1 MDILKAEM
9 ARKRKQLEDAKLV
22 DEKKKFFKRGE
33 LQAKQEEE
41 YYRRMN
47 MYEKDKQDQ
56 ENKNTEPTPGTSK
69 TSPEQEKEKKMLPR
83 EEVIRRL
90 REREEPVR
98 LFGETDYDAYQ
109 RLRRIEILEPEVNK
123 GFRNDLKAAMDKVDE
138 QYLKEMVESRHE
150 GEDGPTRGKYDLR
163 VSDDGTTL
171 DDIKEMAATV
181 SKISDDK
188 ERRGNES
195 LMILKFLKFLMD
207 QWAKELNARPEEVK
221 RSVQG
226 KLMTATHAQTGEY
239 LRPLFNKLKKKSV
252 PSDIQFALLEI
263 VSNLL
268 EREYVKANDAYLRMA
283 IGNAPWPI
291 GVTMVGI
298 HARTG
303 REKIFAQNVAH
314 VLNDETQRKYIQAL
328 KRLMTLCQ
336 QHFPADP
343 SKCVEYNSRP
353 TLLVGQ

>member
-22 DEKKKFFKRGE
+22 DENKKFFKRGE
-33 LQAKQEEE
+33 LQAKQEED

-47 MYEKDKQDQ
+47 LYEKDKQDQ
-56 ENKNTEPTPGTSK
+56 EVSDLHFKAMSVLKLVQTK
-69 TSPEQEKEKKMLPR
+69 DVVFIHIQ
-83 EEVIRRL
+83 VIYRL

-138 QYLKEMVESRHE
+138 QYLKEMVESRSE
-150 GEDGPTRGKYDLR
+150 GMDGPTRGKYDLR

-171 DDIKEMAATV
+171 EDIKVCRDTRNSSFSTYYACFF
-181 SKISDDK
+181 D
-188 ERRGNES
+188 G
-195 LMILKFLKFLMD
+195 F
-207 QWAKELNARPEEVK
+207 WAKELNARQEEVK

-268 EREYVKANDAYLRMA
+268 EREYVRANDAYLRMA